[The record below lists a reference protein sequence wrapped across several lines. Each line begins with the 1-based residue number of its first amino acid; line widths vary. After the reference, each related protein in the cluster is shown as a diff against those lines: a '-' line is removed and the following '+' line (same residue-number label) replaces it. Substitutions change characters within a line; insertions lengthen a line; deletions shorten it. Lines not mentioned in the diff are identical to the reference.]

1 MTHRSQTRKRPDAGA
16 MPRTDAGQKDT
27 PVLKGSEFTALLERA
42 TQEILVVTYWFD
54 PAPSAGPYP
63 VTIRFSGRRTNGKKR
78 LSARDHFVHDETI
91 ERVVPGSGPISLTAR
106 VRDINPGEWLVTAQV
121 QKSAQLVQ
129 GAKIQ
134 ANVTHITSSS
144 QFSLTRIWYR
154 WAPPVKADEPTKT
167 CLLPFAHV
175 PGILP
180 GIWAAMVFVGMVVA
194 LTIQSLVI
202 SRDHLALGP
211 VWTISLLSIAVGSIG
226 AKAWYLFLYRSLVGW
241 CIQGFVVASTLTA
254 AILLLALGVPAGIF
268 LDATAPG
275 LLFGMAIGRI
285 GCFFAGCCGGPPTAS
300 HFGMWSSDQHVGA
313 RRVPTQLM
321 ESGLAGILGLV
332 VLIAILTHGP
342 AGGAFFAAALAT
354 YTLVRQGILRLR
366 AEPRKMKW
374 WSVIT
379 EALMALA
386 LIAAIVMLVREP
398 SSPSPLP

>member
-1 MTHRSQTRKRPDAGA
+1 MTQRSATRKRQ
-16 MPRTDAGQKDT
+16 TDNAAQQSKSVPSKT
-27 PVLKGSEFTALLERA
+27 EVQTSERLTTLLERA
-42 TQEILVVTYWFD
+42 AQEILVVTYWFG

-63 VTIRFSGRRTNGKKR
+63 VTIRFSGRRVDAKGR
-78 LSARDHFVHDETI
+78 LSARDRFVHDETI
-91 ERVVPGSGPISLTAR
+91 ERVVPGSGPVSLTAR

-134 ANVTHITSSS
+134 ANVTHITSGS

-254 AILLLALGVPAGIF
+254 AILLLVLGVPAGVF

-275 LLFGMAIGRI
+275 LLFGMVVGRI

-300 HFGMWSSDQHVGA
+300 HWGVWSSDQHVGA

-332 VLIAILTHGP
+332 VLIAILNRGP
-342 AGGAFFAAALAT
+342 ASGAFFVAGLSA
-354 YTLVRQGILRLR
+354 YTLVRQGILHLR
-366 AEPRKMKW
+366 AEPRKTKL

-379 EALMALA
+379 LALTTLA
-386 LIAAIVMLVREP
+386 LIAAVIFLLTR
-398 SSPSPLP
+398 